1 MNLKYKD
8 EILTILLFAI
18 LISTV
23 FLLLKYFSAS
33 QVWGVQSYDILFP
46 DLHVL
51 LCSIDAH
58 FAGFNAF
65 LENPFCEWNIPHVYS
80 RLWFYFHYIGFSD
93 SNRVLIGI
101 SILSIFVGA
110 TGTILSKNKIC
121 GLFFIMSPA
130 FLLAIERCNND
141 LIIFILLL
149 FPVLKIR
156 DRNLLT
162 TIVSHLILIIC
173 VSLKYYPIAAAIIF
187 FFRDETLK
195 RKLIHISI
203 QSTFF
208 ILWIVHVRSDLIL
221 QMNFIPNPGY
231 AWSFGFDLLN
241 SLTSNLLNIDRQIG
255 YFSLGT
261 LTIAYLYYACSK
273 IHSLQFFEKTL
284 EIKSIYFDM
293 YVVGTSI
300 LCFCYF
306 VRTSFDHR
314 MIYFIFCIP
323 LLLAFPKKTT
333 DKAPT
338 LFSPLILVI
347 TFIISSWHEF
357 IREWCVFFLK
367 EFQLNDQTPLFLF
380 GLRSMEILLNHFIF
394 TTLLAFLICLFLN
407 TFHNFKKTKL
417 YA

>member
-1 MNLKYKD
+1 LNLKYKD

-255 YFSLGT
+255 YFSLGA

-284 EIKSIYFDM
+284 HIKPIYFDM

-323 LLLAFPKKTT
+323 LLLTIYKKF
-333 DKAPT
+333 KFRIP
-338 LFSPLILVI
+338 FYINPIFIVICFIL
-347 TFIISSWHEF
+347 SSWCEF
-357 IREWCVFFLK
+357 FREWLVYLLENLNLNQHIPISLFFFRSFEIFTNHLL
-367 EFQLNDQTPLFLF
+367 FTTIFALLISLFLIQIK
-380 GLRSMEILLNHFIF
+380 SKPIH
-394 TTLLAFLICLFLN
+394 
-407 TFHNFKKTKL
+407 
-417 YA
+417 